1 MTAVVNLVSDISV
14 FCRPNCCKKNYF
26 YLFLFLGVGKVRKCK
41 VRKKRSYSDPTE
53 VQKNRW
59 GLWKEKTIIF
69 GDKTNA

>member
-1 MTAVVNLVSDISV
+1 MSSVGRIAV
-14 FCRPNCCKKNYF
+14 KNYFYF

-69 GDKTNA
+69 GDKTKMHRMKKA